1 MRKHKVSVLALILA
15 CLGMASAATVSVGA
29 EKTSDFPNRAVTIVS
44 PFAAGG
50 ATDVLAR
57 VVAHRLGEIWKQ
69 SVVVENKAGAGGVIA
84 TGYVANSK
92 ADGYTLLL
100 GSVGPIEVLPS
111 LLKKLPYDPEK
122 DLAAVSML
130 VNVENVLVVNN
141 SVPAK
146 SVKELIA
153 FAKKNPGSLNFGS
166 SGIGTTGHLAGE
178 VFKQQTNIEMQHVP
192 YRGGAPA
199 ANALLAGDVQLSF
212 ATVPSVVGHVNAG
225 KLRALAVTGS
235 ESLSALPGVPPI
247 KDEGVPDYRIASWY
261 GLVAPSG
268 TPPAVINKIH
278 GDVQKVLAM
287 PDVKATLLDQGWTT
301 VSASVEQ
308 MQKQISSGIKEWKV
322 VLERAGIQAE

>member
-1 MRKHKVSVLALILA
+1 MKKHKVSVLTLTLA
-15 CLGMASAATVSVGA
+15 CMGLFSIVTPSIAADEASN
-29 EKTSDFPNRAVTIVS
+29 FPNRAVTIVS

-57 VVAHRLGEIWKQ
+57 LVAHRLGEIWKQ

-84 TGYVANSK
+84 TAAVANSK

-111 LLKKLPYDPEK
+111 LLKELPYDPEK
-122 DLAAVSML
+122 DLDAVSML

-141 SVPAK
+141 AVPAK
-146 SVKELIA
+146 SVKELIEL
-153 FAKKNPGSLNFGS
+153 AKKDPGSLNFGS

-178 VFKQQTNIEMQHVP
+178 VFKQQANVDMLHVP

-212 ATVPSVVGHVNAG
+212 ATVPSVVGHINAG
-225 KLRALAVTGS
+225 KLRPLAVTGS
-235 ESLSALPGVPPI
+235 EPLSALPGVPPI

-261 GLVAPSG
+261 GLLAPDG
-268 TPPAVINKIH
+268 TPPAVISKIH
-278 GDVQKVLAM
+278 ADVQQVLAM
-287 PDVKATLLDQGWTT
+287 PDVKTTLLEQGWTT

-308 MQKQISSGIKEWKV
+308 MQNNISSGIKEWKV
-322 VLERAGIQAE
+322 VLERAGIQPR